1 MKNRKLETI
10 IGITLLIIGIIAV
23 VFAAGYTVKGEFTK
37 IWLPCLILGVVLFAV
52 IAIARRN
59 ALLTKKAMRR
69 AKTRAYARE
78 VAKRDA
84 IAEAERLAKR
94 EAERGQLLRQLTSE
108 KFISQPYSYPAATE
122 FDSVLECLT
131 TWNGISRKKRSH

>member
-1 MKNRKLETI
+1 MKNRKLETV
-10 IGITLLIIGIIAV
+10 IGTILLIIGIIAV

-37 IWLPCLILGVVLFAV
+37 IWLPCLVLGVVLLAV

-59 ALLTKKAMRR
+59 ALLDKKAYRK
-69 AKTRAYARE
+69 AKIRAYARE

-84 IAEAERLAKR
+84 IAEAERLKKE
-94 EAERGQLLRQLTSE
+94 EAERGELLRQLTSE

-122 FDSVLECLT
+122 FKSVLECLS
-131 TWNGISRKKRSH
+131 TWNDISRKKRSH